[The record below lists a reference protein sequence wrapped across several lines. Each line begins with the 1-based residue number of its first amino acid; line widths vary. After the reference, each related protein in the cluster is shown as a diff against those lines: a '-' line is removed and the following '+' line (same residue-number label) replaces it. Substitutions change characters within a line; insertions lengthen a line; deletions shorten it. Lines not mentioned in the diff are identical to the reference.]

1 MAIYDAAVVESASI
15 SASRNIGG
23 GFSTGGFASG
33 AFDNL
38 GDIFA
43 TVSGDLFLASVVI
56 GSSVAELATGT
67 DLMDAARFMFPLVS
81 ESATAIEDP
90 LITGVDFASLITE
103 SVVILDLVPTNANV
117 NISVS
122 ELVSVSDIVNAFLS
136 LPASVSESAQ
146 IALTPLSP
154 SVGFLCLANESAQGS
169 ETIAT
174 LVVFEATAQEVV
186 VATDVINTTASMK
199 FGVTESVV
207 ILDLVPTNAVYNI
220 PLSDSVLLSDQVNAR
235 LLWEPV
241 NTSETTNWNL
251 IDTVN

>member
-15 SASRNIGG
+15 SARRNIGG

-38 GDIFA
+38 GDVFA
-43 TVSGDLFLASVVI
+43 IVSGDLFLASVVVN
-56 GSSVAELATGT
+56 SLVSELATGT
-67 DLMDAARFMFPLVS
+67 DLMGIARFTFPLVS
-81 ESATAIEDP
+81 ESATAIAGD
-90 LITGVDFASLITE
+90 IDNIV
-103 SVVILDLVPTNANV
+103 NV

-122 ELVSVSDIVNAFLS
+122 ELVTVSNTINAFLS

-169 ETIAT
+169 ETVAT
-174 LVVFEATAQEVV
+174 RVVFRATAQETV
-186 VATDVINTTASMK
+186 VATDIINTTANMK

-241 NTSETTNWNL
+241 NTSETTDWNL

>member
-38 GDIFA
+38 GSIFA
-43 TVSGDLFLASVVI
+43 TVSGDLFLASVVVN
-56 GSSVAELATGT
+56 SLVSELATGT
-67 DLMDAARFMFPLVS
+67 DLMGITRFTFPLIS
-81 ESATAIEDP
+81 ESATAIAGD
-90 LITGVDFASLITE
+90 IDNIV
-103 SVVILDLVPTNANV
+103 NV

-122 ELVSVSDIVNAFLS
+122 ELVTVSNTINAFLS

-154 SVGFLCLANESAQGS
+154 RVGFLCLANESAQGS
-169 ETIAT
+169 ETVAT
-174 LVVFEATAQEVV
+174 RVVFRALAAELA
-186 VATDVINTTASMK
+186 VATDIINTTANMK

-241 NTSETTNWNL
+241 NTSETTDWNL

>member
-38 GDIFA
+38 GSIFA
-43 TVSGDLFLASVVI
+43 TVSGDLFLASVVVN
-56 GSSVAELATGT
+56 SLVSELATGT
-67 DLMDAARFMFPLVS
+67 DFILSQTNVTINVGEF
-81 ESATAIEDP
+81 ATAIAGD
-90 LITGVDFASLITE
+90 IANIV
-103 SVVILDLVPTNANV
+103 NV
-117 NISVS
+117 NTSVS
-122 ELVSVSDIVNAFLS
+122 ELVTVSDIVNGLLS

-154 SVGFLCLANESAQGS
+154 RVGFLCLANESAQGS
-169 ETIAT
+169 EAIAT
-174 LVVFEATAQEVV
+174 RAVFTALAAELA
-186 VATDVINTTASMK
+186 VATDTIRTTASMK

-207 ILDLVPTNAVYNI
+207 ILDRVPTNAVYNI

-241 NTSETTNWNL
+241 NTSETTDWNL

>member
-15 SASRNIGG
+15 SARRNIGG

-38 GDIFA
+38 GDVFA
-43 TVSGDLFLASVVI
+43 IVSGDLFLSSVVVN
-56 GSSVAELATGT
+56 SSVSELATGT
-67 DLMDAARFMFPLVS
+67 DLMGIARFTFPSVS
-81 ESATAIEDP
+81 ESATAIAGD
-90 LITGVDFASLITE
+90 IANIV
-103 SVVILDLVPTNANV
+103 NV

-122 ELVSVSDIVNAFLS
+122 ELVTVSNTINAFLS

-169 ETIAT
+169 ETVAT
-174 LVVFEATAQEVV
+174 RVVFRATAQETV
-186 VATDVINTTASMK
+186 VATDIINTTANMK

-241 NTSETTNWNL
+241 NTSETTDWNL

>member
-15 SASRNIGG
+15 SARRNIGG

-38 GDIFA
+38 GDVFA
-43 TVSGDLFLASVVI
+43 IVSGDLFLASVVVN
-56 GSSVAELATGT
+56 SLVSELATGT
-67 DLMDAARFMFPLVS
+67 DLMGIARFTFPLVS
-81 ESATAIEDP
+81 ESATAIAGD
-90 LITGVDFASLITE
+90 IANIV
-103 SVVILDLVPTNANV
+103 NV

-122 ELVSVSDIVNAFLS
+122 ELVTVSNTINAFLS

-146 IALTPLSP
+146 ISLTPLSP

-169 ETIAT
+169 ETVAT
-174 LVVFEATAQEVV
+174 RVVFRATAQETV
-186 VATDVINTTASMK
+186 VATDIINTTANMK

-220 PLSDSVLLSDQVNAR
+220 PLSDSVLLSAQVNAR

-241 NTSETTNWNL
+241 NTSETTDWNL